1 MGTQWR
7 IAMSGPTGL
16 NYQPLFELLD
26 RKGYPEDEWWQVF
39 DDIRVLE
46 RSVLECMNSES

>member
-26 RKGYPEDEWWQVF
+26 RKGYQGADWWQIF
-39 DDIRVLE
+39 EDIRALE
-46 RSVLECMNSES
+46 QAALECMSDR